1 MSDRLPL
8 SRESTMDTVASVA
21 RPWMAEI
28 NVEREERAVR
38 RKRRQKAQQEA
49 LKRLV
54 PGTDM
59 TAEELAASF
68 AEARAAFYERE
79 QARRAAA

>member
-1 MSDRLPL
+1 MSLN
-8 SRESTMDTVASVA
+8 SSARESTMDTVASVA

-28 NVEREERAVR
+28 NVEREERAAR

-59 TAEELAASF
+59 TSEELAAHHRRLR
-68 AEARAAFYERE
+68 AEFIERE